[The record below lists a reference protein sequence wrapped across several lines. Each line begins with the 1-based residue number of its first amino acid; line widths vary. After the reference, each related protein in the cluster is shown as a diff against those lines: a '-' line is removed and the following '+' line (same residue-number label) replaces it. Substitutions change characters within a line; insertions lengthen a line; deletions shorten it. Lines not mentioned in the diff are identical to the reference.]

1 LIQLNS
7 NQTVKINV
15 VLSTE
20 KSKLNSTPNYKIFII
35 HTKADIGKRRASI
48 EKQMSNHQLEYTFM
62 FEGDKTDLD
71 EKTLDKWLGGKIRT
85 SGASADASCV
95 IKHLLCIEETA
106 KSNLSGALIF
116 EDDALLADNFNAI
129 FKQSLEE
136 IKNVFAAENSAF
148 LISYENSSFQFV
160 SQSQTVK
167 GQCLYK
173 APASRCAAAYY
184 ISKQACE
191 MIISEIEQ
199 KKCESPIDWHFN
211 TLADL
216 GLLAIYWTHPPVVE
230 QGSHNGSMQSLL
242 DDKKFGILRRMNF
255 AAQKFIKQHIL
266 RRLQ

>member
-1 LIQLNS
+1 M
-7 NQTVKINV
+7 
-15 VLSTE
+15 STE
-20 KSKLNSTPNYKIFII
+20 ISKLNSTTSYKIFII

-62 FEGDKTDLD
+62 FEGDKADLD
-71 EKTLDKWLGGKIRT
+71 EKTLDKWLGGKIRM

-95 IKHLLCIEETA
+95 IKHLLCMEETA
-106 KSNLSGALIF
+106 NSKLAGALIF
-116 EDDALLADNFNAI
+116 EDDALLADNFYTI

-160 SQSQTVK
+160 SQSQVVK

-184 ISKQACE
+184 ISKKACE
-191 MIISEIEQ
+191 MILSEIAQ
-199 KKCESPIDWHFN
+199 RKCETPVDWYFN
-211 TLADL
+211 TLSDK
-216 GLLAIYWTHPPVVE
+216 GLLDIYWTHPPIVE
-230 QGSHNGSMQSLL
+230 QGSHNGSMRSLL
-242 DDKKFGILRRMNF
+242 DDKKFGSFRSLNF
-255 AAQKFIKQHIL
+255 AIQKFIKQHIL

>member
-1 LIQLNS
+1 M
-7 NQTVKINV
+7 
-15 VLSTE
+15 STE
-20 KSKLNSTPNYKIFII
+20 KIKLNSTPNYKIFIV
-35 HTKADIGKRRASI
+35 HTKADIGNRRASI
-48 EKQMSNHQLEYTFM
+48 EKQMSNHQLQYEFM
-62 FEGDKTDLD
+62 FDADKADLD
-71 EKTLDKWLGGKIRT
+71 EKSLNKWLGGKIRT
-85 SGASADASCV
+85 TGASADASCV
-95 IKHLLCIEETA
+95 IKHLLCIEQTA
-106 KSNLSGALIF
+106 KSNLDGALIF
-116 EDDALLADNFNAI
+116 EDDALLADNFNTI
-129 FKQSLEE
+129 FHQSLSE
-136 IKNVFAAENSAF
+136 IKTVFAAEKTPF

-191 MIISEIEQ
+191 MIMSEIEQ
-199 KKCESPIDWHFN
+199 KKCETPVDWYFN

-242 DDKKFGILRRMNF
+242 DDKKFGAFRRMNF
-255 AAQKFIKQHIL
+255 AVQKFIKQQIL